1 MSVFRPGSFAGKVCL
16 VTGGGTGIGKA
27 IATELLHLGA
37 TVVIASRRKH
47 VLDQAV
53 EEMARTVPATG
64 SGPRGIVEA
73 MELNIRNEE
82 NVERVTKSIISK
94 YGRVDCLVNNGGG
107 QFASLAKDIRPK
119 GFRAVVDTNL
129 NGTWLVT
136 QSVYLNNPEPKA
148 FAAVNII
155 ADYFNGFPGMAH
167 TGAARA
173 GVDNLTRTLAQ
184 EWGHDGVRINS
195 VAPGVILSNGVEN
208 YPEEARPDFFRSGE
222 SVPLSRPG
230 TESEVSSATVF
241 LLSPAAAYITGAT
254 LRVDGGGSL
263 RKTNFVMPENLAKK
277 PPPAYHLNKELEQ
290 QFLDRYPKKSKM

>member
-1 MSVFRPGSFAGKVCL
+1 MSVFRSGTFSGKVCL

-37 TVVIASRRKH
+37 TVVIASRRKQ

-53 EEMARTVPATG
+53 DELGRTVPAGT
-64 SGPRGIVEA
+64 PARGIVVA
-73 MELNIRNEE
+73 MELNIRDEE
-82 NVERVTKSIISK
+82 SVNRVTRGIISK
-94 YGRVDCLVNNGGG
+94 FGRVDCLVNNGGG

-129 NGTWLVT
+129 NGTWLMT
-136 QSVYLNNPEPKA
+136 QAVYLQNPEPKA
-148 FAAVNII
+148 FSVVNVI

-230 TESEVSSATVF
+230 TESEVASATVF

-263 RKTNFVMPENLAKK
+263 RKTNFVMAEAAEKK
-277 PPPAYHLNKELEQ
+277 PPAPFHLNKELEK
-290 QFLDRYPKKSKM
+290 QFLDRYPNKSKI